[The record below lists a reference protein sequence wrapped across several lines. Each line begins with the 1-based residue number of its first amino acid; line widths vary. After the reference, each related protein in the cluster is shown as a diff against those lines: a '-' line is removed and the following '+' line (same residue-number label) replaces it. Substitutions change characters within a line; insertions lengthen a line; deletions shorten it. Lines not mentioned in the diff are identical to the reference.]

1 MRRRLAVVLVFAIAL
16 FVHVGVANAAST
28 PSRPLSPKAVPGPAK
43 VTVRWA
49 APSSNGGRAIDRYR
63 VQRATAST
71 GPWTTI
77 AQPRASSRAYT
88 STGLKNGKRYYF
100 RVAAHNAVGWSA
112 PSARVSA
119 VPRTVPSAPLNP
131 SATPGAASV
140 AVAWQ
145 APASDGGAVIDRFV
159 VQFRVTDTTT
169 WSSGVAT
176 ADGETLGLVVP
187 GLSPGTSYDFRVVAH
202 NVAGYGAA
210 AGPVTATPF
219 AEAPT
224 VVGAQAASPTS
235 VNVTFSHAID
245 PASVSGAS
253 GFVADN
259 GLTFSAASVSGAVV
273 TLTSSTQLPLVT
285 YTVTAPTTVLD
296 TSGTALD
303 PAHASATFSGY
314 SPPAAA
320 FRFTDLDLRDPH
332 IYIDLIGSRDVTD
345 QAIGG
350 YSVNGEIQ
358 DALTT
363 DGDDDGFLDL
373 SLLHVFRPLDQAAA
387 STPLEAYFGASCTAP
402 PTVSCAPGTQ
412 AAVPTTATNQAAG
425 TCLEPLAGT
434 TTAFYTPDVVNTVG
448 PCFTTGSTTVTVD
461 LGGIPVTLQDARM
474 GATYVDDPATGETNG
489 LLLGFIS
496 EDDADNTIIPA
507 NVALV
512 GGQPLSSLLPGGTG
526 NSASH
531 SDLDTNGEV
540 PGWWFYLNF
549 VATETAWT
557 E

>member
-28 PSRPLSPKAVPGPAK
+28 PSRPLSPNAVPGPAK
-43 VTVRWA
+43 VTVRWS

-77 AQPRASSRAYT
+77 ARPRASSRDYT
-88 STGLKNGKRYYF
+88 STGLTNGRRYYF
-100 RVAAHNAVGWSA
+100 RVAAHNAVGWGT
-112 PSARVSA
+112 PSAKVSA
-119 VPRTVPSAPLNP
+119 VPRTVPSAPQNP
-131 SATPGAASV
+131 EASPGDGSV
-140 AVAWQ
+140 QVAWQ
-145 APASDGGAVIDRFV
+145 APVSNGGAVIDRYQV
-159 VQFRVTDTTT
+159 LSRVSGESTWAGALSTTD
-169 WSSGVAT
+169 GAVRN
-176 ADGETLGLVVP
+176 LLVP
-187 GLSPGTSYDFRVVAH
+187 GLTPGTSYDFVVRAH

-210 AGPVTATPF
+210 TGPVTATPL
-219 AEAPT
+219 AAP
-224 VVGAQAASPTS
+224 
-235 VNVTFSHAID
+235 
-245 PASVSGAS
+245 
-253 GFVADN
+253 
-259 GLTFSAASVSGAVV
+259 
-273 TLTSSTQLPLVT
+273 
-285 YTVTAPTTVLD
+285 
-296 TSGTALD
+296 
-303 PAHASATFSGY
+303 
-314 SPPAAA
+314 PPATA

-332 IYIDLIGSRDVTD
+332 IYIDLLGPRDVTD

-363 DGDDDGFLDL
+363 DGDGDGFLDL
-373 SLLHVFRPLDQAAA
+373 SLLQVFRPLDQAAV
-387 STPLEAYFGASCTAP
+387 STPVEAYFAASCTAP

-412 AAVPTTATNQAAG
+412 AAVPTTATNQSAG

-434 TTAFYTPDVVNTVG
+434 TTASYTPDVVSTVG
-448 PCFTTGSTTVTVD
+448 PCFSTGSTTVTVD

-496 EDDADNTIIPA
+496 EADADSTIIPA

-512 GGQPLSSLLPGGTG
+512 GGQPLSSVLPGGTG

-549 VATETAWT
+549 VATATGWT